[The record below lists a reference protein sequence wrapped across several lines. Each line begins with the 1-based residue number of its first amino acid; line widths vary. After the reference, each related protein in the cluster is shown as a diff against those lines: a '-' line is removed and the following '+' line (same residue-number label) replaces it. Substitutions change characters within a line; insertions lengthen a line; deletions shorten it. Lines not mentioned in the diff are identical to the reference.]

1 MQKNL
6 LVLLLLLVPFFI
18 LGQDL
23 EKKWKFSSIED
34 SKGNPIAKINKET
47 DYLNIT
53 ESSFSYF
60 IESKNNLNAKGD
72 LIFQN
77 NLLVFYYTLP
87 KDTIRRYKITEHT
100 DSTLVFKEK
109 KVYYK
114 FYSNNDNTEGVL
126 LTTAKNKK

>member
-47 DYLNIT
+47 DYLNIIRK
-53 ESSFSYF
+53 FLF
-60 IESKNNLNAKGD
+60 IL
-72 LIFQN
+72 
-77 NLLVFYYTLP
+77 
-87 KDTIRRYKITEHT
+87 RR
-100 DSTLVFKEK
+100 VK
-109 KVYYK
+109 K
-114 FYSNNDNTEGVL
+114 
-126 LTTAKNKK
+126 